1 MNIKEETGKYRL
13 ITLFKSIY
21 TFFNLRANIY

>member
-1 MNIKEETGKYRL
+1 MNIKKEAGKYKL

-21 TFFNLRANIY
+21 TFFNSGANIY